1 MAQRADLLVCSEA
14 LRYETAVMKQRFLL
28 ILAILGVAG
37 GICVGCTAKPQTD
50 PDPTGAMAATGS
62 TEQGNTTG
70 PRQVPRARPVQ
81 KPPPR
86 RVVTPPASPASPVKT
101 SPKSGGGLLLGPA
114 PKSADLTDQARYLY
128 GRIVCQGR
136 TPDGP
141 CKSLDQAVTIYR
153 SNYLAPMRP
162 WLASRR
168 PKQLPPALLYPFS
181 GGDLISALSVYP
193 HQRQFLHF
201 SLEHGGPASA
211 IRGMSPALELQAR
224 WKLVWM
230 VRNLLMA
237 GESFSVDL
245 QKQEQAGLPGT
256 LPLLL
261 VALKVHGGT
270 ITGLSYVK
278 VKPDGSLERY
288 SRKELASAG
297 ARAKRRDRK
306 WKDPRFSHR
315 YSNVELRFRLKGDT
329 QDRSII
335 HVAAN
340 LSNGGLAKRPGL
352 LALIKRLG
360 PHALMIKAA
369 SYLMW
374 DNGFST
380 IRAAVFSRAAWAIS
394 DVSAPYPTW
403 LIKNGWQLEAYGRFD
418 CLKKKKMHASSIG
431 WRMLFRRPKSRALP
445 FRYGYVDCKSQHHVV
460 LLSRRTGS
468 P

>member
-1 MAQRADLLVCSEA
+1 MVPGA
-14 LRYETAVMKQRFLL
+14 LH
-28 ILAILGVAG
+28 
-37 GICVGCTAKPQTD
+37 VGCKAKTEAPRDNTGGPMAMEPPVLFRGVSTPSTARVTARVPARVPARVTARV
-50 PDPTGAMAATGS
+50 TL
-62 TEQGNTTG
+62 G
-70 PRQVPRARPVQ
+70 PRPE
-81 KPPPR
+81 
-86 RVVTPPASPASPVKT
+86 
-101 SPKSGGGLLLGPA
+101 GGLLLGPP
-114 PKSADLTDQARYLY
+114 PKSDDVTDQARYLY
-128 GRIVCQGR
+128 GRLVCRGR

-153 SNYLAPMRP
+153 SNYLKPMRS

-168 PKQLPPALLYPFS
+168 PKKLPPALLYPFS
-181 GGDLISALSVYP
+181 GGDLISALAVYP
-193 HQRQFLHF
+193 HQRQFVHF
-201 SLEHGGPASA
+201 SLEHGGPASV
-211 IRGMSPALELQAR
+211 IRGMSPAVELQAR

-230 VRNLLMA
+230 ARNLLMA

-245 QKQEQAGLPGT
+245 QKQERARLPGT

-270 ITGLSYVK
+270 ITGLSYLK
-278 VKPDGSLERY
+278 VKPDGSLVRY
-288 SRKELASAG
+288 SRTDLVAAG
-297 ARAKRRDRK
+297 PKAKRRALK
-306 WKDPRFSHR
+306 WKDPRFSLR

-340 LSNGGLAKRPGL
+340 LSNGGLAKRPGIV
-352 LALIKRLG
+352 ALIERLG
-360 PHALMIKAA
+360 PHALMVKAA

-380 IRAAVFSRAAWAIS
+380 IRKAVFARAVWGIS

-403 LIKNGWQLEAYGRFD
+403 LMKNGWRLEAYGRFD
-418 CLKKKKMHASSIG
+418 CLKKKRMHASSIG

-445 FRYGYVDCKSQHHVV
+445 FRYGYVDCKNQHHVV
-460 LLSRRTGS
+460 ILRRKTGS

>member
-1 MAQRADLLVCSEA
+1 MK
-14 LRYETAVMKQRFLL
+14 LRTHLFLL
-28 ILAILGVAG
+28 ILGVAG
-37 GICVGCTAKPQTD
+37 AIGIGCKAQPHGD
-50 PDPTGAMAATGS
+50 PGKSGGMAAMGQTA
-62 TEQGNTTG
+62 
-70 PRQVPRARPVQ
+70 PRVGKRPRVVARARLAP

-86 RVVTPPASPASPVKT
+86 RVARPSTPP
-101 SPKSGGGLLLGPA
+101 SGKPEGGLLLAPA
-114 PKSADLTDQARYLY
+114 AKSADLADQARHLY

-136 TPDGP
+136 APDGP

-162 WLASRR
+162 WLATRR
-168 PKQLPPALLYPFS
+168 PKNLPPALLYPFS

-193 HQRQFLHF
+193 HQRQFVHF

-211 IRGMSPALELQAR
+211 IAGMTPAQELGAR

-230 VRNLLMA
+230 ARNLLNA

-245 QKQEQAGLPGT
+245 QKQERAGLPGT

-270 ITGLSYVK
+270 ITGLSYLK
-278 VKPDGSLERY
+278 LKPDGSLVRY
-288 SRKELASAG
+288 NRTELTAAG
-297 ARAKRRDRK
+297 PTAKRRDRK
-306 WKDPRFSHR
+306 WKDPTFSHR

-340 LSNGGLAKRPGL
+340 LSNGGLAKRPGIV
-352 LALIKRLG
+352 ALIGRLG
-360 PHALMIKAA
+360 RHALMIKAA

-380 IRAAVFSRAAWAIS
+380 IRKAIFAHAVWGIS

-403 LIKNGWQLEAYGRFD
+403 LAKSGWHTETYGRFD
-418 CLKKKKMHASSIG
+418 CLKKKRMHASSIG

-445 FRYGYVDCKSQHHVV
+445 FRYGYVDCKNQHHVV
-460 LLSRRTGS
+460 ILRRKPGS